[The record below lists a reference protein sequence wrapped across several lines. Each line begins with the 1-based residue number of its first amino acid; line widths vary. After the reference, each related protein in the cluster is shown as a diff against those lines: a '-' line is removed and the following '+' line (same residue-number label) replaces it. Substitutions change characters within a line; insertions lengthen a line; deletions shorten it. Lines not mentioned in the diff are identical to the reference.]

1 MDYPKPSV
9 TTDIL
14 IFTIR
19 NSELNIL
26 LVKRN
31 IEPFKNMWAIPGGF
45 VRMEETLEQAAKREL
60 KEETNVSP
68 DYLEQLYTFG
78 DLNRDPR
85 GRVITVAYFALIK
98 SDKIELKAST
108 DVSNAEWFNINNLPK
123 LAFDHEKILE
133 YAIKRLRWKL
143 EYTTIAFSMLPER
156 FTLSELQSTY
166 ETIFNKPFDKRNFRK
181 KIFALNLVKSTKE
194 IEKNVQHR
202 PSKLY
207 EFKGK
212 IGDIIEII

>member
-1 MDYPKPSV
+1 MEYQKPSV

-19 NSELNIL
+19 NLQLNVL

-45 VRMEETLEQAAKREL
+45 VNINESLEQAAMREL
-60 KEETNVSP
+60 VEETNVTP

-108 DVSNAEWFNINNLPK
+108 DVSNAEWLNINNLPE

-133 YAIKRLRWKL
+133 YAIKRLRWKF

-156 FTLSELQSTY
+156 FTLSDLQKTY
-166 ETIFNKPFDKRNFRK
+166 EIIFDKPFDKRNFRK
-181 KIFALNLVKSTKE
+181 KIFALNLVKPTKE

-212 IGDIIEII
+212 IGEIIEII